1 MRGVTFTM
9 EDMKR
14 YSVVKAVM
22 EGRMTNGEGAAAL
35 GLSARQLK
43 RIKKKVRRKGMA
55 GIRHGNC
62 GRPPAHAFTGTFKR
76 RVIRIA
82 LRRYTDFNF
91 SHLSE
96 MLEEEE
102 QIRVNRE
109 TLRLMLRPLGF
120 GGKVR
125 RHARHRKR
133 RKRSARM
140 GQMLFLDGSPHR
152 WFGNRDSTLVLCTDD
167 ATGKPLYGVFR
178 DEEDLDGCFAVC
190 EEVFTRYGLPATLY
204 LDRASQFTTTRR
216 GGLHVHQSDGQPTQF
231 ERAMGELAVRL
242 IFADSPQARGRAE
255 RINQTFQDRL
265 VAELRLRGVTTAD
278 GATLYLNKVFIP
290 RYRFGV
296 APEDDKPAWRRPA
309 PDIDLRHILC
319 RKVVRTVN
327 KDNTVSVGGQI
338 IQILPTRTRLS
349 FVKAKVTVNL
359 WLDGSWHVLHIDHG
373 ELPCKPIPTARPAGG
388 HVTLKAG
395 DQRESAR
402 REVTDSHCKKG
413 DIFMLQ

>member
-1 MRGVTFTM
+1 MGGVTFTM
-9 EDMKR
+9 EDMRR
-14 YSVVKAVM
+14 YSAVKAVID
-22 EGRMTNGEGAAAL
+22 GKMTNGEGAAAL
-35 GLSARQLK
+35 DLSVRQLK
-43 RIKKKVRRKGMA
+43 RIKKRVMRHGA
-55 GIRHGNC
+55 TGIRHGNC
-62 GRPPAHAFTGTFKR
+62 GRPPSHTFAETFKK
-76 RVIRIA
+76 RVIGMA
-82 LRRYTDFNF
+82 QRRYKDFNF

-102 QIRVNRE
+102 QISVNRE
-109 TLRLMLRPLGF
+109 TLRLWLRPLGF

-125 RHARHRKR
+125 RQPRHRKR

-152 WFGNRDSTLVLCTDD
+152 WFGTGESTLLLCTDD

-190 EEVFTRYGLPATLY
+190 QEVFARWGLPASFY

-216 GGLHVHQSDGQPTQF
+216 GGLHVHQSDEQLTQF
-231 ERAMGELAVRL
+231 ERAMGELTVRL
-242 IFADSPQARGRAE
+242 IFADSPEARGRAE

-265 VAELRLRGVTTAD
+265 VAELRLRGITTAD
-278 GATLYLNKVFIP
+278 AATLYLNKVFIP

-296 APEDDKPAWRRPA
+296 MPEDSRPAWRRLSSEV
-309 PDIDLRHILC
+309 DLRHILC
-319 RKVVRTVN
+319 RRLVRTVN
-327 KDNTVSVGGQI
+327 KDNTISVQGQI

-359 WLDGSWHVLHIDHG
+359 WLDGSWHVLHADHG
-373 ELPCKPIPTARPAGG
+373 ELPCKPIPWARPAGE
-388 HVTLKAG
+388 HATNT
-395 DQRESAR
+395 RRHAR
-402 REVTDSHCKKG
+402 GVTDSHCKKG